1 PKINL
6 TQYVQNEDNSYT
18 IPWSRFS
25 ANAWSLE
32 PPAVDELMQKIQ
44 RVGVPL
50 KEFASVKP
58 ICGIK
63 TGLNEAFFIDDAT
76 KKKLVLDDPK
86 CAEIIK
92 PILRGQDIKRWC
104 PEWDNLW
111 IIFAHKDIDIE
122 QYPIIKQHLENYRNK
137 LENRAGKQLWWQLQA
152 SPASYHLF
160 AKPKIIWQDLAFHSR
175 FCLEQENVII
185 DMTCFVLPCSD
196 LWLLAVLNSPLMWYW
211 LWRNTIHGKDEVLRL
226 KNIYTET
233 LPIAQPTAE
242 IRAEVEEI
250 VTRLIEITK
259 LNGQVYK
266 DVLDWLQIEYKIEKL
281 GNKLA
286 DFATLEFDEFVEEVR
301 KRMPKPKTAK
311 KASDPLSIPAFKALR
326 QAHNDYVPEIQNRK
340 NEAVKLEQR
349 LADLVNQTYQLTPEE
364 IDLMWKTAPPRMP
377 I

>member
-1 PKINL
+1 
-6 TQYVQNEDNSYT
+6 

-50 KEFASVKP
+50 KEFAGVKP
-58 ICGIK
+58 YRGIM
-63 TGLNEAFFIDDAT
+63 TGFNEAFFIDDAT

-111 IIFAHKDIDIE
+111 IIFVKWDCPINN
-122 QYPIIKQHLENYRNK
+122 YPSVLSWLEEHRKGLELRPEVKQGRFPWYALSRY
-137 LENRAGKQLWWQLQA
+137 G
-152 SPASYHLF
+152 SGYSHLF
-160 AKPKIIWQDLAFHSR
+160 EQPKIVWKDLSTYSE
-175 FCLEQENVII
+175 FCFDNTGIFTNDL
-185 DMTCFVLPCSD
+185 CFIFSSSD
-196 LWLLAVLNSPLMWYW
+196 LWILAVLNSPLMWYY
-211 LWRNTIHGKDEVLRL
+211 LSRTTIHGLNETLRL
-226 KNIYTET
+226 KNIYMEN

-259 LNGQVYK
+259 LNGQIYK
-266 DVLDWLQIEYKIEKL
+266 DVLDWLQVEYKIEKL
-281 GNKLA
+281 GNKLE
-286 DFATLEFDEFVEEVR
+286 DFATLEFVEFVEEVR
-301 KRMPKPKTAK
+301 KRMSKPKTAK
-311 KASDPLSIPAFKALR
+311 KASDPLSIPAFTALR

-349 LADLVNQTYQLTPEE
+349 LADLVNQT
-364 IDLMWKTAPPRMP
+364 
-377 I
+377 